1 MDESLKRKHFEEKAN
16 KRVKKIIDGINI
28 LPFFANREFY
38 DYSALE
44 VLELF
49 SKIESALNE
58 ARDKYIYELK
68 REEGYISV
76 DEDEFEEE
84 E

>member
-1 MDESLKRKHFEEKAN
+1 MDDSLKRKHFEEKAY
-16 KRVKKIIDGINI
+16 KRVNKIIDGINI

-49 SKIESALNE
+49 SKIESALNK
-58 ARDKYIYELK
+58 ARDKYIYELQ
-68 REEGYISV
+68 REEKYISK
-76 DEDEFEEE
+76 DEEEYEDEE
-84 E
+84 

>member
-1 MDESLKRKHFEEKAN
+1 MDDSLKRKNFEEKAY
-16 KRVKKIIDGINI
+16 KRVNKIIDSINI

-49 SKIESALNE
+49 SNIESALNK
-58 ARDKYIYELK
+58 ARDKYIYELQ
-68 REEGYISV
+68 REEGYIS
-76 DEDEFEEE
+76 EDEEEYEDE